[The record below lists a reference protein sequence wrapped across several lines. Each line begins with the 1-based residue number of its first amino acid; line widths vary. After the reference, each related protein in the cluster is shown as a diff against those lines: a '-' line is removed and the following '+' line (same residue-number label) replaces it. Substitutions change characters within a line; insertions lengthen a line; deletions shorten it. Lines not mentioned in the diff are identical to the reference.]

1 MLCSLPD
8 RPLFLIDKAPFAA
21 PEEELP
27 VSSYH
32 EFRAQTRRRRRKRTF
47 RRAVFVLILAL
58 ILAAL
63 AWVITFIIQ
72 KITGEEAPQSG
83 GASSSISAPAS
94 GSSSEGTGG
103 AVQAGWNVVGPVE
116 QTVDA
121 TITSPDYRMIALP
134 ENGRVDMSYF
144 ANTMIIGDSISQGFW
159 SYNTDIKDIVTLC
172 AYQSCGPDTI
182 VNNGQLKNPQGERV
196 PTQDDIAA
204 KLAEKQPEHIY
215 VLFGTNSII
224 NLSDDAFFTYYE
236 KMLDWLQS
244 VVRPDAQIYI
254 QSITPVTPEYEAER
268 AMFTQDHLYQ
278 LNCRLAQMAFERGL
292 YFLDLNTALAGDDGY
307 LNPEYA
313 APDGHHL
320 DQDGYRA
327 WIEFMS
333 SHTAY
338 SPTIPYLLGSPY
350 YQAAE

>member
-94 GSSSEGTGG
+94 GSSSEGSGG

-215 VLFGTNSII
+215 VLFGTNSIT

-307 LNPEYA
+307 LKPEYA